1 MKEKN
6 NKKKMDYLWA
16 PWRMEYIQTPKEEKD
31 ADCIFCCKPRE
42 ECDRKNLILHY
53 GKHVFV
59 IMNLFPYNNGH
70 MMIVPYRHLSDYRD
84 LSKEERHEIADLTEL
99 CLDVLNKVMHPN
111 GFNIGFNIGEAAG
124 AGIAEHIHQHIVPRW
139 IGDTNFM
146 PVLGHTKVQ
155 VDGLEETWLK
165 LKEAFDD
172 YLKNE
177 DT

>member
-1 MKEKN
+1 MKEKK
-6 NKKKMDYLWA
+6 NKKNMDYLWA
-16 PWRMEYIQTPKEEKD
+16 PWRMEYIQTPKDEKN
-31 ADCIFCCKPRE
+31 ADCIFCSKPKE
-42 ECDRKNLILHY
+42 KSDRKNLILHY

-70 MMIVPYRHLSDYRD
+70 MMIVPYRHLSDYHD
-84 LSKEERHEIADLTEL
+84 LSREERHEIADFTEL
-99 CLDVLNKVMHPN
+99 CLDVLNNVMHPD

-165 LKEAFDD
+165 LKETFDNH
-172 YLKNE
+172 LKNE